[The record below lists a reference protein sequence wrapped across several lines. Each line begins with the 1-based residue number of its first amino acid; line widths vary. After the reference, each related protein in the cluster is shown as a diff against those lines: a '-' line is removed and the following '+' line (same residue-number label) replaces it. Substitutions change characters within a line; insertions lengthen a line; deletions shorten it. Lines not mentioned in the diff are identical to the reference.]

1 MLINEIKPSPF
12 LAEYIRLYRII
23 DFHFPNIT
31 IIPFKAYP
39 PRPEHCLQFM
49 ARDPETIEYP
59 DSGLLISPKPVTFM
73 GPHTK
78 VIHRY
83 IGKRT
88 LGLQVIFQP
97 GAINQITNIASSEL
111 TDLYMD
117 AENVFGK
124 CTRLVNEQL
133 FHSKNYAEMIAIV
146 EQFLTPLVKGRKQKN
161 HPVDEIS
168 KAMIYENER
177 FALDKFL
184 KAACL
189 SHRQVDR
196 KFKERVGMAP
206 KLFLQMARFDKAFRM
221 KNRFPQ
227 KDWLSIAL
235 HCGYYDYQHLVKDY
249 KQFTG
254 YTPTQFF
261 AIDNA
266 APERSLGD
274 VEI

>member
-1 MLINEIKPSPF
+1 MLINEIKPCIH
-12 LAEYIRLYRII
+12 LTDYIRLYRII
-23 DFHFPNIT
+23 DFHFT
-31 IIPFKAYP
+31 DSDIIPFKAYS

-49 ARDPETIEYP
+49 ARDPEFIRYP
-59 DSGLLISPKPVTFM
+59 DSGQHISPKPVIFM
-73 GPHTK
+73 GPHTSL
-78 VIHRY
+78 IHRY
-83 IGKRT
+83 PGKRT

-97 GAINQITNIASSEL
+97 GATNQITNISSHEL
-111 TDLYMD
+111 TNLYMD
-117 AENVFGK
+117 AEFIFGK
-124 CTRLVNEQL
+124 GTHLVNEQL
-133 FHSKNYAEMIAIV
+133 FHAKNYSEMISIV
-146 EQFLTPLVKGRKQKN
+146 ERFLIEFIKKVKIKR

-196 KFKERVGMAP
+196 KFRERVGMAP

-249 KQFTG
+249 KLFTG
-254 YTPTQFF
+254 YTPKQFF
-261 AIDNA
+261 EIDNQ

-274 VEI
+274 VEV